1 MFMKALILY
10 RPNSDHERAVI
21 EFEHDFT
28 RRTQNKLE
36 MVNLDTREGA
46 NMAELYDVVQYPA
59 VIVIDDQGKLLRL
72 WQGGTPLINEL
83 SYFTHD

>member
-1 MFMKALILY
+1 MKALILY
-10 RPNSDHERAVI
+10 RPNSEHERAVI
-21 EFEHDFT
+21 DFEHDFT

-36 MVNLDTREGA
+36 MISLDTREGA

-59 VIVIDDQGKLLRL
+59 VIAVDNQGKLLKL
-72 WQGGTPLINEL
+72 WQGDVPLINEL